1 MIRIA
6 KLPVAA
12 ANSIA
17 HFHQGPSTMN
27 AKVDRFAPRSDAD
40 LLRLVQQQPLAW
52 VVSGSVAEDSY
63 RSTLLP
69 ILAATDADGH
79 LVLEGHFARS
89 NDQYKL
95 LMQNP
100 KAVMLVLGTN
110 GYISPS
116 WMQDKT
122 QAPTWNYA
130 SVQFFVDVEFFEQPA
145 AIEAHLRELVN
156 TMEKQTPRSA
166 PAAAWKVD
174 DMGARY
180 GSLAQRVIGFRARV
194 RNVRAKFKLGQD
206 ERDDVFAD
214 IMIGLSE
221 AGRAELH
228 AWMREFNSGRG

>member
-1 MIRIA
+1 M
-6 KLPVAA
+6 
-12 ANSIA
+12 S
-17 HFHQGPSTMN
+17 

-52 VVSGSVAEDSY
+52 VVSGCAAEDNF

-69 ILAATDADGH
+69 ILVETDVDGRIER
-79 LVLEGHFARS
+79 LVGHFARS

-100 KAVMLVLGTN
+100 RAVMLVLGTN

-130 SVQFFVDVEFFEQPA
+130 SVQFFVDVEFFDEPE
-145 AIEAHLRELVN
+145 AIEDHLRELVN
-156 TMEKQTPRSA
+156 TMEKQAPRA
-166 PAAAWKVD
+166 ATAAAWKVD

-180 GSLAQRVIGFRARV
+180 GSLAQRVIGFRAKV
-194 RNVRAKFKLGQD
+194 RHVRARFKLGQD

-214 IMIGLSE
+214 IMTGL
-221 AGRAELH
+221 AQGGRAELH
-228 AWMREFNSGRG
+228 TWMRDFNPGRG

>member
-1 MIRIA
+1 M
-6 KLPVAA
+6 
-12 ANSIA
+12 SM
-17 HFHQGPSTMN
+17 STR
-27 AKVDRFAPRSDAD
+27 VDRFAPRSDAD
-40 LLRLVQQQPLAW
+40 LLRLVRQQPLAW
-52 VVSGSVAEDSY
+52 VVSGSAAEDNF

-69 ILAATDADGH
+69 ILVETDVDGRVER
-79 LVLEGHFARS
+79 LVGHFARS

-100 KAVMLVLGTN
+100 RAVMLVLGTN

-130 SVQFFVDVEFFEQPA
+130 SAQFFVDVDFFDEPE
-145 AIEAHLRELVN
+145 AIEDHLRELVN
-156 TMEKQTPRSA
+156 TMEKQVPRA
-166 PAAAWKVD
+166 VAAAAWTVD

-180 GSLAQRVIGFRARV
+180 GSLAQRVIGFRATV

-214 IMIGLSE
+214 IMTGL
-221 AGRAELH
+221 AQGGRTELH
-228 AWMREFNSGRG
+228 TWMRELNPGRG